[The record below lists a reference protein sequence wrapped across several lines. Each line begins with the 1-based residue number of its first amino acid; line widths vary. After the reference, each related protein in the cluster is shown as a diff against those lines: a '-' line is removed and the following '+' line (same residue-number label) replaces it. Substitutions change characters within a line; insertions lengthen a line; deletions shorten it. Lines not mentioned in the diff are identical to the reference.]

1 MRTSTPVRVLRR
13 VGSGVEVADQS
24 GELVRYDAAVVATH
38 PDQALRLLAN
48 PIAAEREVLG
58 AFEYSRNETLL
69 HTDTSLLPIA
79 PRAQASWNY
88 RIGGCHAS
96 ASAGRPEQQ
105 PPATASWSA
114 TT

>member
-1 MRTSTPVRVLRR
+1 VRTSTPVRVLRR

-38 PDQALRLLAN
+38 PDQALRLLAD

-69 HTDTSLLPIA
+69 HTDSSLLPTA

-88 RIGGCHAS
+88 RIGGYHAS
-96 ASAGRPEQQ
+96 ASAGRPEQR
-105 PPATASWSA
+105 ASDDGAWSA